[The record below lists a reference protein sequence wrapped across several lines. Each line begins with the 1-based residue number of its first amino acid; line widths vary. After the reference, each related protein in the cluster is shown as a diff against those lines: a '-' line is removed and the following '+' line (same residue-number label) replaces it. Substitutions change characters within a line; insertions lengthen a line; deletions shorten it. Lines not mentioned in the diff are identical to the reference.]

1 MTSYITCFP
10 LTAFRGRGSREQKAN
25 KANIWHQRARTE
37 VSPRDE
43 PWPRGERPRGPTTH
57 TGRYAKRPPPP
68 TVALLPLCKIPTGH
82 RAAEC
87 GLTKKHAQKLQFSIG
102 KNRIFFPETRDQKV
116 TLLLCCNAIIFDIF
130 LSCSKNFPRQQN
142 VFLLVLI
149 QDFLT
154 FPACF

>member
-68 TVALLPLCKIPTGH
+68 TVALLPLCKIPTGQ

-87 GLTKKHAQKLQFSIG
+87 GSTKYMPRSYNFRSFFSGERSEGYATGNAKIFSGKMSVFTDFEQFF
-102 KNRIFFPETRDQKV
+102 NRLISKEFK
-116 TLLLCCNAIIFDIF
+116 IIYIE
-130 LSCSKNFPRQQN
+130 R
-142 VFLLVLI
+142 
-149 QDFLT
+149 
-154 FPACF
+154 

>member
-68 TVALLPLCKIPTGH
+68 TVALLPLCKIPTGQ

-87 GLTKKHAQKLQFSIG
+87 GLTKYMPRSYNFRSFFPVQRSEGYATATQKLSQ
-102 KNRIFFPETRDQKV
+102 E
-116 TLLLCCNAIIFDIF
+116 
-130 LSCSKNFPRQQN
+130 QN
-142 VFLLVLI
+142 VVLLILI
-149 QDFLT
+149 LVFKGMISTEFGKIQKGKKV
-154 FPACF
+154 

>member
-68 TVALLPLCKIPTGH
+68 TVALLPLCKIPTGQ

-87 GLTKKHAQKLQFSIG
+87 GLTKYMPRSYNFRS
-102 KNRIFFPETRDQKV
+102 FFPVRDQKV
-116 TLLLCCNAIIFDIF
+116 TLLQC
-130 LSCSKNFPRQQN
+130 KNFPRQKTSIHQ
-142 VFLLVLI
+142 FLFNGIISKEFENI
-149 QDFLT
+149 QKGKKV
-154 FPACF
+154 

>member
-57 TGRYAKRPPPP
+57 TGRYAKRSPLPA
-68 TVALLPLCKIPTGH
+68 VALLPLCKVSTGQ

-87 GLTKKHAQKLQFSIG
+87 GLTKYMPRSCNFRSFFSG
-102 KNRIFFPETRDQKV
+102 ERSEGYATATQ
-116 TLLLCCNAIIFDIF
+116 
-130 LSCSKNFPRQQN
+130 NFPAKN
-142 VFLLVLI
+142 VILLILI
-149 QDFLT
+149 LVFNGVISEEFENILKVSIREKHDF
-154 FPACF
+154 FSGN

>member
-68 TVALLPLCKIPTGH
+68 TVALLPLCKIPTGQ

-87 GLTKKHAQKLQFSIG
+87 GLTKYMPRSYNFRS
-102 KNRIFFPETRDQKV
+102 FFPVRDQKV
-116 TLLLCCNAIIFDIF
+116 TLLQC
-130 LSCSKNFPRQQN
+130 KNFPRQKTSIYQ
-142 VFLLVLI
+142 FLFNGIISKEFENI
-149 QDFLT
+149 QKGKKV
-154 FPACF
+154 

>member
-57 TGRYAKRPPPP
+57 TGRYAKRSPPP
-68 TVALLPLCKIPTGH
+68 TVALLPLCKIPTGQ

-87 GLTKKHAQKLQFSIG
+87 GLTKYMPRSYNFRS
-102 KNRIFFPETRDQKV
+102 FFPVRDQKV
-116 TLLLCCNAIIFDIF
+116 TLLQR
-130 LSCSKNFPRQQN
+130 KNFPRQKN
-142 VFLLVLI
+142 VVLPILILVFNGMISKEFENI
-149 QDFLT
+149 QKGKKV
-154 FPACF
+154 